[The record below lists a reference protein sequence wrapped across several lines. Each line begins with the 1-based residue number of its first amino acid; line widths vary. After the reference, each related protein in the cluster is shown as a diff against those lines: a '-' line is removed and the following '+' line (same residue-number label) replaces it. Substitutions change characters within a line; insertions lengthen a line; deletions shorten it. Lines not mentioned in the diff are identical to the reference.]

1 MRVLKCTSC
10 DLLLHN
16 IPITDGHNAFCPQ
29 CGARVIKPS
38 SLSMN
43 GEFALCLASLILF
56 FPAQYFAL
64 ISIDL
69 FGVDL
74 YSTVTNGSW
83 ALRKSY
89 PFVGALVIF
98 SACVAPLLYLLSV
111 LGAHSALKTNNKP
124 ILYYSTFLIKH
135 LHHWVM
141 IDIFLV
147 SLAVACF
154 KVTEVATVTIG
165 QGLVS
170 FILLQIFIAI
180 LLPRV
185 SPKRFW
191 QLYAE
196 KNQLTYDLTLSQ
208 TQLASAKNN
217 AELAADFL
225 TCDLCKLTQ
234 ARENTHCLRCEA
246 KVTYR
251 KPLSLQKTWALL
263 ISAIIFIFPANL
275 YPISVIISNGRQLED
290 TIFSGVGLL
299 VNQGMYGIALV
310 IFTASIIVP
319 VAKILCLIYLLMCIK
334 LKINSGKKQR
344 MKLYRFVSWIGKW
357 SMMDLCVI
365 SLMVAL
371 LDRDNIVDFTPGP
384 GAIAF
389 GLVVV
394 FTMFATE
401 NLDSRLIWDK
411 YEQD

>member
-29 CGARVIKPS
+29 CEARVIKPS
-38 SLSMN
+38 SISMN
-43 GEFALCLASLILF
+43 GELALCLASLILF

-83 ALRKSY
+83 SLRKSY

-111 LGAHSALKTNNKP
+111 LGAHAALKTNNKP
-124 ILYYSTFLIKH
+124 ILYYSTFLIKY

-147 SLAVACF
+147 SLAVASF
-154 KVTEVATVTIG
+154 KVAEIATITIG

-185 SPKRFW
+185 SPKRLW

-196 KNQLTYDLTLSQ
+196 QNQIKCDFTLS
-208 TQLASAKNN
+208 TTHLKNTENSETLAK
-217 AELAADFL
+217 ELL

-234 ARENTHCLRCEA
+234 SRKNTHCFRCDT
-246 KVTYR
+246 KVEYR
-251 KPLSLQKTWALL
+251 KALSLQKTWALL
-263 ISAIIFIFPANL
+263 VSAIIFIFPANL
-275 YPISVIISNGRQLED
+275 YPISVIVSNGLQMED
-290 TIFSGVGLL
+290 TIFSGVSLL
-299 VNQGMYGIALV
+299 VSQGMYGIALV
-310 IFTASIIVP
+310 IFTASILVP
-319 VAKILCLIYLLMCIK
+319 VAKIVCLVYLLMCIK
-334 LKINSGKKQR
+334 LKVNSGKKHR

-365 SLMVAL
+365 SLMVSL
-371 LDRDNIVDFTPGP
+371 LDRDNIVSFTPGP